1 MFICFY
7 EVDWEDLLLCL
18 QGLWVLLIC
27 FIFLYQFHA
36 LRVRQTLHRTVNN
49 KVPWMMYFF
58 ANSVKSY
65 ARLVIFFQPKIY

>member
-1 MFICFY
+1 MKLVGRTSYFVY
-7 EVDWEDLLLCL
+7 EVCGFCL
-18 QGLWVLLIC
+18 FGL
-27 FIFLYQFHA
+27 FFLYQFRA
-36 LRVRQTLHRTVNN
+36 LRVRQTLHRTVKN